1 MWYGELLVD
10 MDMVRYAYACFRLQ
24 VTHRCGCT
32 NKYIHPRGV
41 AGNTTSQASKR
52 IHGVVGVWY

>member
-1 MWYGELLVD
+1 LVD